1 MSDREEKFEKMMQS
15 VLDSYYS
22 AVEKM
27 DKLKQEGKT
36 NTVTY
41 KQLMAEKLKN
51 QNIISLYK
59 IYGLIEDQI
68 VICWDGNSHFMSYER
83 A

>member
-1 MSDREEKFEKMMQS
+1 MSEREEKFEKMMQS
-15 VLDSYYS
+15 VIDSYNI

-27 DKLKQEGKT
+27 DILKREGKT

-59 IYGLIEDQI
+59 IYGLIDE
-68 VICWDGNSHFMSYER
+68 
-83 A
+83 